1 MEDTENKSQDKATSV
16 DGKILDKTFW
26 MCNCFLCP
34 VRKKTLSEIIDLII
48 KDIKENIKD
57 NNKIKDCIKEH
68 WFTKQIEEWKKDDN
82 NKNKNLD
89 DELMNIVKKDITS
102 RIISTISRLQQQHQI
117 TDNNLF
123 FAFTNPHEVCLYSKS
138 SDGQGNIVKNIIT
151 TLRFDSFSHLVCL
164 PQKPFFIKNT
174 DSRNKNIRNKGNRN
188 KRNKGNR
195 NKDTGNKD
203 KFNGICIE
211 KHGDET
217 NEAKTKWIQ
226 ASIEEDGN
234 TYVCWIKF
242 ITYKNKNNSTE
253 KRIVLAIEQKNVIG
267 FREEKIH
274 IILKQPFQN
283 INISNDKNGITALKP
298 TIKGGTKFS
307 NDKNGITALKP
318 TIKGE
323 IKISNDKNGITAL
336 EPTITEGTKT
346 DFIKLCENKIIK
358 QLITNIICELNDEQ
372 KKLFDKMNAQNDII
386 TEKEES
392 EEEEEDIIKEKKEIE
407 EEDIITEK
415 EESEEEEED
424 SITEKKESEKEE
436 KDDMQ
441 LIYLNNSL
449 KIYKDGFRQSNKNR
463 ELFKYYVENN
473 DKKNKK
479 VIKRNKPRVR
489 EINKAITSSN
499 NNAVEQHNSLDPYG
513 DNNDGICGCL

>member
-298 TIKGGTKFS
+298 TIKG
-307 NDKNGITALKP
+307 
-318 TIKGE
+318 E

-372 KKLFDKMNAQNDII
+372 KKLFDKMNAQN
-386 TEKEES
+386 
-392 EEEEEDIIKEKKEIE
+392 
-407 EEDIITEK
+407 DIITEK